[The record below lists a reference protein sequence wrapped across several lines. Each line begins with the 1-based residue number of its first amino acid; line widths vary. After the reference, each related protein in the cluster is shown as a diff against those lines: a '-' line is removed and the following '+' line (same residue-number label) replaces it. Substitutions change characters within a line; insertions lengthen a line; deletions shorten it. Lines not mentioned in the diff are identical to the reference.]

1 MLIPNIQL
9 FAEGDAGPADGNG
22 GNNGG
27 GEPANNTPATYTQEQ
42 LDTIVTDRTNRA
54 TKSALASFFK
64 QKGLS
69 EEDANKAIDAYLEQ
83 KAKNTPD
90 VSQMQSQIDT
100 ANNARR
106 VAEVNQLAT
115 FECIKQG
122 VDSKSIPYVLKMA
135 DFNGVAKT
143 DGTYNAEKL
152 TAAITKVLEDVP
164 AFKGTAQDEGNNGIQ
179 KIGGDGN
186 NSGGNTKVTT
196 GGVPSKRWNK
206 FNN

>member
-1 MLIPNIQL
+1 MSEPN
-9 FAEGDAGPADGNG
+9 
-22 GNNGG
+22 NNSNTNTQTQ
-27 GEPANNTPATYTQEQ
+27 EPAPQNSNSQQNNSNTTPAIDYEKLAGLIAGKQSVTE
-42 LDTIVTDRTNRA
+42 DTVL
-54 TKSALASFFK
+54 KSYFK
-64 QKGLS
+64 QQGLS
-69 EEDANKAIDAYLEQ
+69 AEEMDNAIKAFKDQ

-106 VAEVNQLAT
+106 VAEINQLAT

-143 DGTYNAEKL
+143 DGTYDAEKL

-206 FNN
+206 FNH

>member
-1 MLIPNIQL
+1 MSEPN
-9 FAEGDAGPADGNG
+9 
-22 GNNGG
+22 NNSNTNTQTQ
-27 GEPANNTPATYTQEQ
+27 EPAPQNSNSQQNNSNTTPAIDYEKLAGLIAGKQSVTE
-42 LDTIVTDRTNRA
+42 DTVL
-54 TKSALASFFK
+54 KSYFK
-64 QKGLS
+64 QQGLS
-69 EEDANKAIDAYLEQ
+69 AEEMDNAIKAFKDQ

-106 VAEVNQLAT
+106 VAEINQLAT

-143 DGTYNAEKL
+143 DGTYDAEKL

>member
-1 MLIPNIQL
+1 MSEPN
-9 FAEGDAGPADGNG
+9 
-22 GNNGG
+22 NNSNTNTQTQ
-27 GEPANNTPATYTQEQ
+27 EPAPQNSNSQQNNSNTTPAIDYEKLAGLIAGKQSVTE
-42 LDTIVTDRTNRA
+42 DTVL
-54 TKSALASFFK
+54 KSYFK
-64 QKGLS
+64 QQGLS
-69 EEDANKAIDAYLEQ
+69 AEEMDNAIKAFKDQ

-106 VAEVNQLAT
+106 VAEINQLAT

-143 DGTYNAEKL
+143 DGTYDAEKL
-152 TAAITKVLEDVP
+152 TSAITKVLEDVP
-164 AFKGTAQDEGNNGIQ
+164 AFKGTAQNEGNNGIQ

>member
-1 MLIPNIQL
+1 MSEPNNQNTNTQNQ
-9 FAEGDAGPADGNG
+9 EPGTQ
-22 GNNGG
+22 
-27 GEPANNTPATYTQEQ
+27 PANTQQNNTVQTPEIDYDKLAGIIAGKQSVAEDQ
-42 LDTIVTDRTNRA
+42 VL
-54 TKSALASFFK
+54 KSYFK
-64 QKGLS
+64 QQGLS
-69 EEDANKAIDAYLEQ
+69 AEEMNNAISAYKEQ

-115 FECIKQG
+115 LECIKQG

-143 DGTYNAEKL
+143 DGTYDAEKL

-164 AFKGTAQDEGNNGIQ
+164 AFKSTAQNEGNNGIQ

>member
-1 MLIPNIQL
+1 MSEQ
-9 FAEGDAGPADGNG
+9 
-22 GNNGG
+22 NNQNTNTQTQEPGTQ
-27 GEPANNTPATYTQEQ
+27 PANTQKNNTVQTPEIDYDKLAGIIAGKQSVAEDQ
-42 LDTIVTDRTNRA
+42 VL
-54 TKSALASFFK
+54 KSYFK
-64 QKGLS
+64 QQGLS
-69 EEDANKAIDAYLEQ
+69 PEEMNNAISAYKEQ

-106 VAEVNQLAT
+106 VAEINQLAT

-143 DGTYNAEKL
+143 DGTYDAEKL

-164 AFKGTAQDEGNNGIQ
+164 AFKSTAQNEGNNGIQ